1 MFTAGRRRSSSYK
14 PLVNPKRLSVGQ
26 GQSERSRIVKLII
39 MKKGGEPGNVAINPD
54 RVTHVRT
61 ASGPFTDIY
70 FGEHR
75 VAVEGT
81 FAQVVARLN
90 GESELPD
97 SVSAKS
103 WFPAR

>member
-1 MFTAGRRRSSSYK
+1 
-14 PLVNPKRLSVGQ
+14 
-26 GQSERSRIVKLII
+26 
-39 MKKGGEPGNVAINPD
+39 MKKGGEPGDVAINPD
-54 RVTHVRT
+54 LVTHVRT

-81 FAQVVARLN
+81 FSQVVARL
-90 GESELPD
+90 GGQAESGADATP
-97 SVSAKS
+97 AKT

>member
-1 MFTAGRRRSSSYK
+1 
-14 PLVNPKRLSVGQ
+14 
-26 GQSERSRIVKLII
+26 VKLIV
-39 MKKGGEPGNVAINPD
+39 MKKGGEPGEVAINPD
-54 RVTHVRT
+54 RVTHVRA

-81 FAQVVARLN
+81 FAQVVARLT
-90 GESELPD
+90 GQDELADAPP
-97 SVSAKS
+97 AKS

>member
-1 MFTAGRRRSSSYK
+1 M
-14 PLVNPKRLSVGQ
+14 
-26 GQSERSRIVKLII
+26 IV

-54 RVTHVRT
+54 LVTHVRA

-81 FAQVVARLN
+81 FDQVVARLT
-90 GESELPD
+90 GQTELPEGAA
-97 SVSAKS
+97 AKS

>member
-1 MFTAGRRRSSSYK
+1 M
-14 PLVNPKRLSVGQ
+14 
-26 GQSERSRIVKLII
+26 KLIV
-39 MKKGGEPGNVAINPD
+39 MKKGGEPGEVAINPD
-54 RVTHVRT
+54 KVTHVRT

-81 FAQVVARLN
+81 FSQVVARLT
-90 GESELPD
+90 GQDESTD
-97 SVSAKS
+97 SAPAKS

>member
-1 MFTAGRRRSSSYK
+1 
-14 PLVNPKRLSVGQ
+14 
-26 GQSERSRIVKLII
+26 VKLIV

-54 RVTHVRT
+54 RVTHVRA

-75 VAVEGT
+75 VAVEGS
-81 FAQVVARLN
+81 FAQIVARLTDQA
-90 GESELPD
+90 ESEEGSP
-97 SVSAKS
+97 ARN

>member
-1 MFTAGRRRSSSYK
+1 MAG
-14 PLVNPKRLSVGQ
+14 
-26 GQSERSRIVKLII
+26 IVKLIV
-39 MKKGGEPGNVAINPD
+39 MKKGGEPGQVAINPD
-54 RVTHVRT
+54 KVTHVRT

-81 FAQVVARLN
+81 FSQVVARLT
-90 GESELPD
+90 GQAEEADPSA
-97 SVSAKS
+97 AKS

>member
-1 MFTAGRRRSSSYK
+1 M
-14 PLVNPKRLSVGQ
+14 
-26 GQSERSRIVKLII
+26 KLIV
-39 MKKGGEPGNVAINPD
+39 MKKAGEPGEVAINPD
-54 RVTHVRT
+54 KVTHVRT

-81 FAQVVARLN
+81 FAQVVARLS
-90 GESELPD
+90 GQAEGAETGAAP
-97 SVSAKS
+97 KS

>member
-1 MFTAGRRRSSSYK
+1 
-14 PLVNPKRLSVGQ
+14 
-26 GQSERSRIVKLII
+26 VKLIV
-39 MKKGGEPGNVAINPD
+39 MKKGGEPGEVAINPD

-70 FGEHR
+70 FGDHR

-81 FAQVVARLN
+81 FAQVVARLT
-90 GESELPD
+90 GQAEIPD
-97 SVSAKS
+97 APPQKS

>member
-1 MFTAGRRRSSSYK
+1 
-14 PLVNPKRLSVGQ
+14 
-26 GQSERSRIVKLII
+26 VKLII
-39 MKKGGEPGNVAINPD
+39 MKKGGEPGEVAINPD
-54 RVTHVRT
+54 RITHIRT

-81 FAQVVARLN
+81 FAQVVARLTSQ
-90 GESELPD
+90 SEPAD
-97 SVSAKS
+97 PTGAKS

>member
-1 MFTAGRRRSSSYK
+1 
-14 PLVNPKRLSVGQ
+14 
-26 GQSERSRIVKLII
+26 VKLIV
-39 MKKGGEPGNVAINPD
+39 MKKGGEPGDVAINPD

-81 FAQVVARLN
+81 FAQVVARLT
-90 GESELPD
+90 GQSELPEAPP
-97 SVSAKS
+97 AKS